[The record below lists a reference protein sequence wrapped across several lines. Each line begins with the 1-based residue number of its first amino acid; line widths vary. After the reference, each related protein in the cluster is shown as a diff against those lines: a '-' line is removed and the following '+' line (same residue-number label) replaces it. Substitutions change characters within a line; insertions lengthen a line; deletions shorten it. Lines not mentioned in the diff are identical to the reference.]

1 MLDGIWTR
9 SSTENT
15 SEILPDVIEEEN
27 LTRREKRFSWSP
39 GKNED
44 FNVKDI
50 TLTDAV
56 SPRNSRNR
64 SRPKSYAEPSVSES
78 KRRSYQEATEGEWEK
93 AIIDRIVQRDQ
104 AKFMKIDEYFNQLS
118 NFQFLRKNLKF
129 ILQNIAI
136 DTFIIQP

>member
-9 SSTENT
+9 TSTENT

-104 AKFMKIDEYFNQLS
+104 AKFMKIDEYFMFLNEYFIFLPREHS
-118 NFQFLRKNLKF
+118 N
-129 ILQNIAI
+129 
-136 DTFIIQP
+136 